1 MLYSE
6 FLANIKSSMEQY
18 TSAGLIDDI
27 SVYDYLVDAMN
38 EISIVPSIRI
48 EYLVNVKNNKGKL
61 PDGFKTLYSA
71 VKCEPFVYTL
81 DNEEPQKDI
90 LLDIYHYKV
99 RELKNQ
105 DWNHCDPCDIKES
118 NSCVVEKVY
127 LHNNTR
133 ANFYYNNLE
142 PLRLKLTSYT
152 KKTKCDKE
160 CLNFSTLNSKYE
172 ISINQKTLYTNFK
185 EGSIFIVY
193 NGYEEDEDG
202 FIIIPET
209 KENNLEKYLRAYVKK
224 EIIRKMLEN
233 SDATTNEQFLF
244 QMYDQ
249 ELNKYQT
256 RAVGEYKMG
265 KVMGSLKNYKNK
277 IKSEFEVYNFGHYNR
292 NQRSMTEFIVN

>member
-6 FLANIKSSMEQY
+6 FLANIKGSMEQY
-18 TSAGLIDDI
+18 NSAGLIDDM

-48 EYLVNVKNNKGKL
+48 EYILNIRNNKGKL
-61 PDGFKTLYSA
+61 PDGFKSLYSA
-71 VKCEPFVYTL
+71 TKCEPFVYTL
-81 DNEEPQKDI
+81 ENEDPQKDL

-105 DWNHCDPCDIKES
+105 DWNFCDPCEITET
-118 NSCVVEKVY
+118 NTCIVEKVY

-142 PLRLKLTSYT
+142 PIRLKLTSYV
-152 KKTKCDKE
+152 KKTSCDKD
-160 CLNFSTLNSKYE
+160 CTNFSVKESPYE

-202 FIIIPET
+202 FLIIPET

-249 ELNKYQT
+249 ELTKYQT

-265 KVMGSLKNYKNK
+265 KVMGSLSRYTNK
-277 IKSEFEVYNFGHYNR
+277 IKSEFEVYNFGNR
-292 NQRSMTEFIVN
+292 H